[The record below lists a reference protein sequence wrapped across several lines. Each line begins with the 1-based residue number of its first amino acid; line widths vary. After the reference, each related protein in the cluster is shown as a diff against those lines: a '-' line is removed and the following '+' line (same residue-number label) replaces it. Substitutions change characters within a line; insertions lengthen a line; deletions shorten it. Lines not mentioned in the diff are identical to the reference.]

1 MPSLGISLGRR
12 SMSRSSQED
21 QIEKK
26 LLPALGVT
34 YAPDAVVKEHE
45 QPMVNQPDAI
55 GAGTTSG
62 VEATEKKSA
71 SVTYDVSWR
80 MGMDQIS
87 TVSQTTGVPLS
98 WFLMVSAILFCL
110 GFIGVLTRR
119 NVLVIFMS
127 AELMMNAV
135 NLSLIAFSTSLN
147 SMAGQNFVVFVVTI
161 AAAEAAVGLAIIIS
175 LVRQKPTVDTTD
187 IDLMQE

>member
-1 MPSLGISLGRR
+1 
-12 SMSRSSQED
+12 
-21 QIEKK
+21 
-26 LLPALGVT
+26 
-34 YAPDAVVKEHE
+34 
-45 QPMVNQPDAI
+45 
-55 GAGTTSG
+55 
-62 VEATEKKSA
+62 
-71 SVTYDVSWR
+71 
-80 MGMDQIS
+80 MDQIS

-161 AAAEAAVGLAIIIS
+161 AAAEAAVGSGNHYLPGAAEAHRRYYRHRLDARVEIRQSWFPVPEPYFLGGVDARFLSKYRLACAAAAAVGHRHQRASSGRRLGARRRLDRHRSGVPGLPDGAVGS
-175 LVRQKPTVDTTD
+175 L
-187 IDLMQE
+187 

>member
-1 MPSLGISLGRR
+1 
-12 SMSRSSQED
+12 
-21 QIEKK
+21 
-26 LLPALGVT
+26 
-34 YAPDAVVKEHE
+34 
-45 QPMVNQPDAI
+45 
-55 GAGTTSG
+55 
-62 VEATEKKSA
+62 
-71 SVTYDVSWR
+71 